1 MESQDV
7 GSIISNV
14 FHRRANF
21 IRFAQSY
28 VVDEETAEDIVMDSF
43 VYFWER
49 RDEIDTGGNVSAY
62 ILTVVKH
69 KCLDWLRRQQV
80 KQTVR
85 EQILDD
91 AQWELEMNIA
101 TLEAID
107 PNRIYEEEF
116 QELVRHSLMLLPEK
130 TRRIFM
136 LSRMENKSYGEIAEV
151 VGLSQK
157 SVEFHMSKALRQLRH
172 DLKDYFLLFL
182 LFWQAI

>member
-1 MESQDV
+1 M
-7 GSIISNV
+7 
-14 FHRRANF
+14 
-21 IRFAQSY
+21 
-28 VVDEETAEDIVMDSF
+28 
-43 VYFWER
+43 
-49 RDEIDTGGNVSAY
+49 
-62 ILTVVKH
+62 
-69 KCLDWLRRQQV
+69 
-80 KQTVR
+80 KQTVT

-116 QELVRHSLMLLPEK
+116 QELVRHSLMRLPEK

-182 LFWQAI
+182 LFWQTI

>member
-107 PNRIYEEEF
+107 PNRMKRSF
-116 QELVRHSLMLLPEK
+116 RS
-130 TRRIFM
+130 
-136 LSRMENKSYGEIAEV
+136 
-151 VGLSQK
+151 
-157 SVEFHMSKALRQLRH
+157 
-172 DLKDYFLLFL
+172 
-182 LFWQAI
+182 